1 MRLSRRTRKNIRIFC
16 ATVVG
21 LVLAGPLLFL
31 IAGSLMTSAQV
42 AAATPQFIPTSYHF
56 EDYVNGWNQVLQART
71 FLNSVIFVVFAVGIQ
86 WALCISGGLA
96 ITKMHFRGRSAIT
109 TMFAISL
116 LIPVVTTVIP
126 VFIVTNQ
133 FNLINTYPG
142 LIIPIAAQTGF
153 GTLLFRQYIVT
164 MPLEL
169 FDAARM
175 DGAGWWL
182 MLRRLVVPLARPATA
197 AYLAIS
203 VITAWNMY
211 LWPLLSANAP
221 HVQVLSEVVAAIGQ
235 GDNFGYSVTQPQLYA
250 ATVITVIP
258 MVIAFLLV
266 QPAFVRGLTGSG
278 VE

>member
-42 AAATPQFIPTSYHF
+42 TAATPQFIPTSYHF

-71 FLNSVIFVVFAVGIQ
+71 FLNSVVFVVFAVGIQ